1 MRLFLFG
8 FLSAILVLAVLV
20 GGAGGVFLLGG
31 SGGFEARDPTTFATV
46 DPVSARP
53 DVEAHSRL
61 FERRIEEPVDGVHVA
76 IGYGLAN
83 VILIEAERGL
93 ILVDTLE
100 SIRAAEGLRP
110 WIDEMRAKT
119 GKDITDLVYTHNH
132 ADHVFG
138 AGVLLAG
145 QARAPRIWAQAMT
158 EERVHEVVSVLTPIT
173 FRRAMRMF
181 GTYLPDESFSNNGI
195 GPRLLNDDQDGVHF
209 LLPTDVIDERG
220 EVMMAGERVILQHA
234 PGETLDQMIVYLPD
248 RRTLLPADNY
258 YHAFPN
264 LYTIRGTP
272 YRDPRLWVAS
282 LDTMRGFGAEIMIPQ
297 HSQPVIGAAEI
308 DRRLMNY
315 RDAIQYVHDETIRL
329 INQGLGPDEIA
340 AVITLPPHLAQ
351 EPYLQEFYGR
361 VEWAARSVFAGTLG
375 WFSGDPAD
383 LLPLPASRQ
392 ATLMAEL
399 AGSAGALADAAETAL
414 AAGEPS
420 WALHLAGHL
429 RQLDDTRAPSLQA
442 RALRELARVEP
453 SSSGRHYFL
462 TMAAEAEGFVLPTNS
477 IANTPSEVLNG
488 IPIENFLVALA
499 TNLRSAENLD
509 IEIAY
514 GFDFSNGPALT
525 IRVRRGVAVLERGIA
540 ADVSGV
546 LSTSTEDFRAIAI
559 GRANAAALL
568 VTGQISVE
576 GPVTNLTSF
585 LARFDPPA
593 GQ

>member
-1 MRLFLFG
+1 
-8 FLSAILVLAVLV
+8 
-20 GGAGGVFLLGG
+20 
-31 SGGFEARDPTTFATV
+31 
-46 DPVSARP
+46 
-53 DVEAHSRL
+53 
-61 FERRIEEPVDGVHVA
+61 
-76 IGYGLAN
+76 
-83 VILIEAERGL
+83 
-93 ILVDTLE
+93 
-100 SIRAAEGLRP
+100 
-110 WIDEMRAKT
+110 
-119 GKDITDLVYTHNH
+119 
-132 ADHVFG
+132 
-138 AGVLLAG
+138 
-145 QARAPRIWAQAMT
+145 
-158 EERVHEVVSVLTPIT
+158 
-173 FRRAMRMF
+173 
-181 GTYLPDESFSNNGI
+181 
-195 GPRLLNDDQDGVHF
+195 
-209 LLPTDVIDERG
+209 
-220 EVMMAGERVILQHA
+220 
-234 PGETLDQMIVYLPD
+234 
-248 RRTLLPADNY
+248 
-258 YHAFPN
+258 
-264 LYTIRGTP
+264 
-272 YRDPRLWVAS
+272 
-282 LDTMRGFGAEIMIPQ
+282 
-297 HSQPVIGAAEI
+297 
-308 DRRLMNY
+308 
-315 RDAIQYVHDETIRL
+315 
-329 INQGLGPDEIA
+329 
-340 AVITLPPHLAQ
+340 
-351 EPYLQEFYGR
+351 
-361 VEWAARSVFAGTLG
+361 
-375 WFSGDPAD
+375 
-383 LLPLPASRQ
+383 
-392 ATLMAEL
+392 MAEL